1 MATYLQGVTDFI
13 PDYQPFQ
20 PDLNFYGN
28 VLQAKQSQYDTNY
41 KAINNLYGQL
51 YNTALTHDDNIKKKD
66 ELLKQIDFNLK
77 RVSGLDLSL
86 EQNVSQATQVF
97 KPFYEDK
104 YLMKD
109 MAWTKNYSNV
119 IDRATALQT
128 SQDEK
133 QREQYWP
140 VGIQALQHR
149 REEFKEATLDQTLGM
164 NNVKY
169 TPYTKAIKKYLDIA
183 KEMNLS
189 VDKTTID
196 PSGLY
201 FVRQKNGELILP
213 ALQAMF
219 ISEYANNPQLQEIYA
234 TEAYVERKNY
244 AAQNAEKYGDK
255 NAAEKQYLTEKY
267 NWLQNYVSDKNKKA
281 QDETQVTKNKTA
293 TVERDVKDGN
303 VNVMQGTYIERLNQA
318 LQINQAVSNH
328 TEKLNDEINDQS
340 STVVTKGGGD
350 GLDLNNI
357 ELARLKVDAGFA
369 SFLAEQDINSAAGT
383 YAYTDY
389 VQDIK
394 ANPVGLERLRHSNA
408 SARISQTHGNKIA
421 EINYKNQLDKQ
432 RDWEK
437 HGLEVG
443 TLVYDEN
450 HNVIPNESYVGAKKE
465 SDPNST
471 EAEVAI
477 DELNWL
483 TRLANDKANT
493 DPFIKDFMVT
503 MKKHINDGPSTI
515 SDEQIWHILN
525 GSTSSSR
532 ENVRKVTSKNGI
544 QTEATTLMRSQF
556 DTQAEFDAS
565 VKRYKSLPGTNT
577 PLTDKSGKVI
587 GFIHKEDKK
596 MTGGKQQFLNL
607 YEEYQKDP
615 EGVAQRLRS
624 SNQIIDIAEKFD
636 NWALKNKAINTEYLT
651 SGSSRGVRNFEVNCF
666 DYERVME
673 ANDAKI
679 KATITKKLQKENA
692 YSDTQIAQIADLYAR
707 WREGVVYT
715 GGMEKGLI
723 PDFRSQGVG
732 ETSFDELKPQIEK
745 LLQKKEYRKFD
756 FDPRAGRD
764 VGMVQALTPAE
775 KAKFVSLGG
784 KTTGYI
790 ASMPQEAR
798 QYLQS
803 LFKGNPRTDEYE
815 NEVGM
820 PDRIISS
827 LNAAYLDLVTDPN
840 RETGLT
846 SLIQVHSGPN
856 GKAMLAADVTSELVN
871 LAAPYT
877 PGFKSFAGM
886 YSDILAINWK
896 QDASKYRITTAGSVK
911 PGNYKDTK
919 DLVDKNEAQA
929 LLDAAMAEVKAGS
942 KVPAFK
948 ILQSQIAM
956 ESADLGSMTVKFP
969 REFLEKHIKTAV
981 DKNNKVSSEAKDV
994 QAKID
999 KYFQNGITFIA
1010 PKQNWTNNLFTGNK
1024 YTPVQSLLE
1033 AGPIEYKDP
1042 FNSGQ
1047 FKIEKVNIPG
1057 YDYMV
1062 SYSLT
1067 SFNPDGT
1074 PRTETGQIMN
1084 KHQKGNYIDDIQT
1097 SLLQKIDYVN
1107 KINSDAFKNFHNQGN
1122 TQAVQN
1128 MTKGFGYEP
1137 SFNGF
1142 KK

>member
-1 MATYLQGVTDFI
+1 MATYISGVTDYI

-20 PDLNFYGN
+20 PDLNFYSN

-41 KAINNLYGQL
+41 KAVNNLYGEL

-86 EQNVSQATQVF
+86 EQNVNQATQVF

-119 IDRATALQT
+119 INRATALQT

-133 QREQYWP
+133 QRAQYW
-140 VGIQALQHR
+140 GIGVQAIQHR
-149 REEFKEATLDQTLGM
+149 REEFKEATLEETLGM
-164 NNVKY
+164 SNVKY
-169 TPYTKAIKKYLDIA
+169 TPYTNAVQKYLDIA
-183 KEMNLS
+183 KQMDLS

-219 ISEYANNPQLQEIYA
+219 VSEYANNPQLQEIYA
-234 TEAYVERKNY
+234 TEAYVNRKNY

-255 NAAEKQYLTEKY
+255 KAAEKQYLTEKY
-267 NWLQNYVSDKNKKA
+267 NWLQNYVSEKNKKA
-281 QDETQVTKNKTA
+281 QDETQVTKTKTA
-293 TVERDVKDGN
+293 QVEKEQKEGN
-303 VNVMQGTYIERLNQA
+303 VNVMQGSYTERLNQA
-318 LQINQAVSNH
+318 LKINDAVSNH
-328 TEKLNDEINDQS
+328 TEKLDKEINDKS
-340 STVVTKGGGD
+340 STAVTQGGGD

-369 SFLAEQDINSAAGT
+369 SYRAEQDINAAAGT
-383 YAYTDY
+383 YAYKDY

-408 SARISQTHGNKIA
+408 TARISQTHGNKIA
-421 EINYKNQLDKQ
+421 ELNYKNQLEKQ
-432 RDWEK
+432 KDWEK
-437 HGLEVG
+437 HGIETGVLI
-443 TLVYDEN
+443 YDEN
-450 HNVIPNESYVGAKKE
+450 GNVIRNESYLGAKKE

-471 EAEVAI
+471 DVEVAI

-483 TRLANDKANT
+483 TRAANDKSKT

-503 MKKHINDGPSTI
+503 MKKHIEDGTI
-515 SDEQIWHILN
+515 TDEAAWQVLN
-525 GSTSSSR
+525 SSTSKYTTQINGEERDAISR
-532 ENVRKVTSKNGI
+532 
-544 QTEATTLMRSQF
+544 MRSDF
-556 DTQAEFDAS
+556 GSQAEFDAAYAS
-565 VKRYKSLPGTNT
+565 YKKKTGYIT
-577 PLTDKSGKVI
+577 PLADKSGRLI
-587 GFIHKEDKK
+587 GFTHESVKK
-596 MTGGKQQFLNL
+596 MTGGKEQFNKL
-607 YEEYQKDP
+607 YDDYIKNPQ
-615 EGVAQRLRS
+615 GVSNDLVS
-624 SNQIIDIAEKFD
+624 SNKVINIAEQFD
-636 NWALKNKAINTEYLT
+636 NWALKNKALGANEEYLKA
-651 SGSSRGVRNFEVNCF
+651 GSSRGVRDFEVNCF

-673 ANDAKI
+673 ANNNKI
-679 KATITKKLQKENA
+679 KATVLGNLNKYDMPQSKRE
-692 YSDTQIAQIADLYAR
+692 QIADLYVR
-707 WREGVVYT
+707 HREGALYT
-715 GGMEKGLI
+715 MGMEKGI
-723 PDFRSQGVG
+723 VPDSRSQGTGTNKELFDSYISQLLKGTRVKTMKTESPGGGISGIGKMG
-732 ETSFDELKPQIEK
+732 EQNQSW
-745 LLQKKEYRKFD
+745 
-756 FDPRAGRD
+756 
-764 VGMVQALTPAE
+764 QAAD
-775 KAKFVSLGG
+775 S
-784 KTTGYI
+784 
-790 ASMPQEAR
+790 QE
-798 QYLQS
+798 
-803 LFKGNPRTDEYE
+803 
-815 NEVGM
+815 
-820 PDRIISS
+820 IINN
-827 LNAAYLDLVTDPN
+827 LDNAYLKLVTDPN
-840 RETGLT
+840 KDTGLR

-886 YSDILAINWK
+886 YNDILAINWK

-911 PGNYKDTK
+911 PADYDDTA

-969 REFLEKHIKTAV
+969 REFLEKHIKTTKIG
-981 DKNNKVSSEAKDV
+981 DKITTDASSV

-1010 PKQNWTNNLFTGNK
+1010 PKQNWNNNLFTGNK

-1033 AGPIEYKDP
+1033 AGPIQYKDP
-1042 FNSGQ
+1042 FNAGQ
-1047 FKIEKVNIPG
+1047 FKIQKVDVPG

-1062 SYSLT
+1062 TYSLT

-1074 PRTETGQIMN
+1074 PRTETGSIMN
-1084 KHQKGNYIDDIQT
+1084 KHQKGNYIDDIQS
-1097 SLLQKIDYVN
+1097 SLIQKIDYVSR
-1107 KINSDAFKNFHNQGN
+1107 INSEAFKNFHSQGN
-1122 TQAVQN
+1122 TTVTEN
-1128 MTKGFGYEP
+1128 MKKGFGYEP
-1137 SFNGF
+1137 AFNFF

>member
-1 MATYLQGVTDFI
+1 MATYISGVTDYI

-28 VLQAKQSQYDTNY
+28 VLQAKQSQYDNNY

-140 VGIQALQHR
+140 AGIQALQHR
-149 REEFKEATLDQTLGM
+149 REEFKEATLEETLGM

-169 TPYTKAIKKYLDIA
+169 TPYTKAVKKYLDIA

-219 ISEYANNPQLQEIYA
+219 VSEYANNPQLQEIYA

-255 NAAEKQYLTEKY
+255 KAAEKQYLTEKY

-293 TVERDVKDGN
+293 TVERDIKDGN
-303 VNVMQGTYIERLNQA
+303 VNVMQGTYTERLNQA

-340 STVVTKGGGD
+340 STVVTQGGGD

-421 EINYKNQLDKQ
+421 EINYKNQLEKQ

-437 HGLEVG
+437 HGIETGVLI
-443 TLVYDEN
+443 YDEN
-450 HNVIPNESYVGAKKE
+450 GAVIRNESYVAAKKE

-471 EAEVAI
+471 DAEVAI

-483 TRLANDKANT
+483 TRAANDKANV

-532 ENVRKVTSKNGI
+532 ENVRKVTINKGV
-544 QTEATTLMRSQF
+544 QTETVTLMRSQF

-565 VKRYKSLPGTNT
+565 VKRYKSQSGTNT

-587 GFIHKEDKK
+587 GFTYKENKQ
-596 MTGGKQQFLNL
+596 MTGGKEQFLKL
-607 YEEYQKDP
+607 YAEYQRDP
-615 EGVAQRLRS
+615 EGVSQRLRS

-673 ANDAKI
+673 ANNAKI
-679 KATITKKLQKENA
+679 KANVLGNLNKYDMPQSKR
-692 YSDTQIAQIADLYAR
+692 DQIADLYVR
-707 WREGVVYT
+707 HREGALYT
-715 GGMEKGLI
+715 LAMEKGYM
-723 PDFRSQGVG
+723 PDSRSQGTGTNKELFNSYISDLLEGTRVKTLKTDSPGGGVSGIGKIG
-732 ETSFDELKPQIEK
+732 EQNQTWQSVDAEEIINNLDSSYLK
-745 LLQKKEYRKFD
+745 
-756 FDPRAGRD
+756 
-764 VGMVQALTPAE
+764 
-775 KAKFVSLGG
+775 
-784 KTTGYI
+784 
-790 ASMPQEAR
+790 
-798 QYLQS
+798 
-803 LFKGNPRTDEYE
+803 
-815 NEVGM
+815 
-820 PDRIISS
+820 
-827 LNAAYLDLVTDPN
+827 LVTDPN
-840 RETGLT
+840 KETGLR

-911 PGNYKDTK
+911 PGNYDDTA

-969 REFLEKHIKTAV
+969 REFLEKHIKTAAIG
-981 DKNNKVSSEAKDV
+981 DKTTTDPSTV

-1042 FNSGQ
+1042 FNAGK
-1047 FKIEKVNIPG
+1047 FTIEKVNIPG

-1074 PRTETGQIMN
+1074 PRTETGRIMN

-1097 SLLQKIDYVN
+1097 ALLQKIDYVT
-1107 KINSDAFKNFHNQGN
+1107 KINSDGFKNFHNQGN

-1137 SFNGF
+1137 SFNFF